1 MSSWHSFPLEVA
13 YEVFGWIAFFSW
25 SLSFY
30 PQVLLNYQRKSVV
43 GLNFDFLVLN
53 LTKHTSY
60 LIYNACLY
68 LSPAIQRQYHEKYGY
83 DEMIPVALNDVAF
96 SVHAVLLTGFT
107 TFQVFIYQRGDQRVS
122 KTCIAI
128 TAVVWIFAA
137 VCFFIA
143 LGNHSW
149 LWLISIF
156 NSIQVFM
163 TAIKYIP
170 QAVMNFARKSTVGW
184 SIGNILL
191 DLLGGVTNF
200 AQMGV
205 QSIDQRSLINFY
217 GNMGKLLLSLEVVLF
232 DLLFVIQ
239 HYVLYPTG
247 KERRD
252 IVNVEYVTPLLNPSM
267 TIGVAEDDA
276 RSANTRPA
284 SSDA

>member
-1 MSSWHSFPLEVA
+1 
-13 YEVFGWIAFFSW
+13 
-25 SLSFY
+25 
-30 PQVLLNYQRKSVV
+30 
-43 GLNFDFLVLN
+43 
-53 LTKHTSY
+53 
-60 LIYNACLY
+60 
-68 LSPAIQRQYHEKYGY
+68 
-83 DEMIPVALNDVAF
+83 
-96 SVHAVLLTGFT
+96 
-107 TFQVFIYQRGDQRVS
+107 
-122 KTCIAI
+122 
-128 TAVVWIFAA
+128 
-137 VCFFIA
+137 
-143 LGNHSW
+143 
-149 LWLISIF
+149 
-156 NSIQVFM
+156 M